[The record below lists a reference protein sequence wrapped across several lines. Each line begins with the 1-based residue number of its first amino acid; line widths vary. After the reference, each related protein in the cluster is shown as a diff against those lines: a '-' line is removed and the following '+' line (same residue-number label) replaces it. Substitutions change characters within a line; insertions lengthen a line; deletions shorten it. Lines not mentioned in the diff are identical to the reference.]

1 MRASPAHHHKK
12 EKGMELL
19 IMESERKMIEQMFF
33 NLILDYGRRLR
44 EHQRETAMGIFDE
57 LLDNGF
63 NYELLYWA
71 LWNLGDRDIIKN
83 KRLLFSKSYQEEV
96 RDIAKRARE
105 LNMNYNPSLYEIEVL
120 YFSTLAQYRD
130 TYSYIEDEVKE
141 KIMNYEDRFFN
152 REDYNLTDEE
162 KEEVRAIYIK
172 WFLSKDLSVSKEEC
186 KKERETVINQL
197 KDANIFVDYRTIP
210 FHAYQR

>member
-1 MRASPAHHHKK
+1 
-12 EKGMELL
+12 
-19 IMESERKMIEQMFF
+19 MESERKMIEQMFLD
-33 NLILDYGRRLR
+33 LILDYGRRLR